1 MQEKIIKL
9 SDQILE
15 YLLKFKESNP
25 DFTFSLRKRDSA
37 QSKDKRLALGQW
49 FQGSHYIYVP
59 LFKKGDNARKIKTV
73 GFVIGFEK
81 DGSLRNYIEISFKS
95 GIDDPKEKEFHKQLA
110 IHIDLPLGAKNHG
123 IKAYNDQNDIWNN
136 LNSYIT
142 DFRNFALKLLDELDL
157 KNKYLISESDF
168 KKDLSRIKAIKT
180 ALKYPIIPSN
190 PVDTIENKESEN
202 VFKMLNQI
210 LYGPPGTGKTYNTIN
225 KAIAIANPDFD
236 LIQSRDLIKVEY
248 DRLVETGQIVFTTFH
263 QSMSY
268 EDFIEGIKPET
279 KNEKVTYEIKEGVF
293 KKLCKEASAKKT
305 SKNFDDAYS
314 KFIEEVLTKGS
325 ILLETPTHKK
335 KFKVIIN
342 SNETAVAIPETEKGT
357 NMGVTK
363 EMSRDYVVNGT
374 IRDWKPYTT
383 SIGEYI
389 KKRYPVEIEDID
401 NSNKKFVLIIDEINR
416 GNVSQIFGELI
427 TLIEDDKRLGKDEAL
442 EVTLPYSKDKFGVPA
457 NLFIIGTMNTADRSV
472 ESLDSALRRRFSFV
486 EMEPKPN
493 LIKTESKSGKVNGI
507 VDGIDLETL
516 LKTINSRIEKLIDK
530 DHRIGHSYF
539 LKVNDSV
546 SLHHSFTNEII
557 PLLEEYFFGDFGKI
571 GLVLGSSFVEK
582 VNHSFSFA
590 KFDEYDTDIQEDL
603 KQKSVFKIRNEEDW
617 KFSEI

>member
-168 KKDLSRIKAIKT
+168 KKDLNRIKAIKT

>member
-15 YLLKFKESNP
+15 YLLKFKKSNP